1 MYVFLAPN
9 VSAEIEIIDL
19 AVSKSTKGSY
29 VFEKVAG
36 SNPPKLYVAML
47 NDDMIYYDPKRPIV

>member
-1 MYVFLAPN
+1 MAPS